1 MRNKA
6 DTRAAAVVETLKTSA
21 NIFSS
26 GEEGKGSPKKRKKR
40 RGRAGGSGGSS
51 ANTSQKGLDRGDHTG
66 PEGASASAS
75 ASASTSLKV
84 KPAPFW
90 ETFLFGAQ
98 TPEFDIA
105 AQAQLRRMATPEKEG
120 LLSPPLSD
128 PLSEALSPEEWEVR
142 RAGLGR
148 KQQQEGKSAGTGGG
162 TGGGGGGGRGGGG
175 RGGRGLGGG
184 LGLQVGGG
192 GATTYN
198 PLLQQAQ
205 AQTPMTPL
213 TPRRASLAD
222 TEEVTVKVGG
232 VGLAFLGL
240 E

>member
-1 MRNKA
+1 
-6 DTRAAAVVETLKTSA
+6 
-21 NIFSS
+21 
-26 GEEGKGSPKKRKKR
+26 
-40 RGRAGGSGGSS
+40 
-51 ANTSQKGLDRGDHTG
+51 
-66 PEGASASAS
+66 
-75 ASASTSLKV
+75 LKV

-120 LLSPPLSD
+120 LLSPPLPD
-128 PLSEALSPEEWEVR
+128 PLSEPLSLEEGEVR

-148 KQQQEGKSAGTGGG
+148 KQPQEGKSTGTGTGTGGG
-162 TGGGGGGGRGGGG
+162 RGG

-205 AQTPMTPL
+205 AQAQAQTPL
-213 TPRRASLAD
+213 SPRRASLAD

-232 VGLAFLGL
+232 VGVSVSRRGMSAMGMNGCVCISYSIDTYIRTPRLTLTLFA
-240 E
+240 